1 MTKNNSVN
9 RWRFVV
15 GVGIAAAIVGW
26 FVVGLG
32 REAPEAESRAEAALP
47 VGSSASPRG
56 PAPQP
61 TAATNATLSD
71 SGSDPVGPAPLA
83 APDVRIADGGRL
95 SIDADSLREGEV
107 LAIGL
112 GLADEAR
119 GEEPVTVR
127 IVSVDGRH
135 RETTAAPARGSGSG
149 LRLEIDPEWLT
160 PGRYMIEVSTAEK
173 THFPVRRYVLEVR

>member
-1 MTKNNSVN
+1 MK
-9 RWRFVV
+9 R
-15 GVGIAAAIVGW
+15 I
-26 FVVGLG
+26 
-32 REAPEAESRAEAALP
+32 AESLNGIC
-47 VGSSASPRG
+47 GSSSPYRCAG
-56 PAPQP
+56 NVSSFSAVWNNDEAQ
-61 TAATNATLSD
+61 ATNATPSD
-71 SGSDPVGPAPLA
+71 SGSDPVGPPAPPA

-127 IVSVDGRH
+127 IVSVDGRR
-135 RETTAAPARGSGSG
+135 RETTATPARGSGSG

-173 THFPVRRYVLEVR
+173 THFPVRRYVLEVL